1 LSPRGFLVYLG
12 VGCGGCCGGW
22 WRGLTTFLFRFSR
35 RIVMSVAGRG
45 AYTARTSSPCMSA
58 SLRTSFLSQNG
69 STEAYSHAYGQSV
82 SIITSTKRTD
92 TSRSI
97 ITKYATIGP
106 CRHATLVTAQ
116 VQQTTRSRLLASQAA
131 SSTFA
136 NHTWIKLRPVHTRTW
151 SIRKSRNWSCGRN
164 HNLRGRDLHPA
175 HLVQMHHLTL
185 TTSTPSWVLV
195 RRCCLRFLLLLMV
208 RVIAR

>member
-1 LSPRGFLVYLG
+1 
-12 VGCGGCCGGW
+12 
-22 WRGLTTFLFRFSR
+22 
-35 RIVMSVAGRG
+35 MVAGT
-45 AYTARTSSPCMSA
+45 YHLFIQVQSSNSYVRRRSRCIYRSYFQSLYVRVINNLLPKPKRLDRSIFPC
-58 SLRTSFLSQNG
+58 LRPVSEYYHKH
-69 STEAYSHAYGQSV
+69 EADGYA
-82 SIITSTKRTD
+82 
-92 TSRSI
+92 RSI
-97 ITKYATIGP
+97 ITKYATIAP
-106 CRHATLVTAQ
+106 CRHATLVTAR

-136 NHTWIKLRPVHTRTW
+136 NRTWIRLRPVHTRTW

-208 RVIAR
+208 RVMAR